1 MKKDSAMTIKACVSV
16 GLHTIHVL
24 FIHAKTR
31 RGNYI
36 LLATHFWMPGI
47 ISSCTFLLPS
57 SPSFLSH
64 LHFELQLTSFIRLD
78 KNNLP
83 VFVL

>member
-31 RGNYI
+31 QRKLHFISNSFLDARDNLFLYFPTSV
-36 LLATHFWMPGI
+36 LALV
-47 ISSCTFLLPS
+47 SLPS
-57 SPSFLSH
+57 PF
-64 LHFELQLTSFIRLD
+64 
-78 KNNLP
+78 
-83 VFVL
+83 